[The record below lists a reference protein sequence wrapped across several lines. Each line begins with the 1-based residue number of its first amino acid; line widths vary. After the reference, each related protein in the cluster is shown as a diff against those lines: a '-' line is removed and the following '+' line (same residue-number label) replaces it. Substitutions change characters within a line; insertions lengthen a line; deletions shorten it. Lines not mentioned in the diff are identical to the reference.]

1 MATFGV
7 FQKQIDITALIF
19 QNDNST
25 AKSNEMERERVW
37 KQQRSELNFLE
48 VL

>member
-7 FQKQIDITALIF
+7 FQKQIVITALIF

-25 AKSNEMERERVW
+25 TKSNEMEREQVW
-37 KQQRSELNFLE
+37 KQKRPELNFLE